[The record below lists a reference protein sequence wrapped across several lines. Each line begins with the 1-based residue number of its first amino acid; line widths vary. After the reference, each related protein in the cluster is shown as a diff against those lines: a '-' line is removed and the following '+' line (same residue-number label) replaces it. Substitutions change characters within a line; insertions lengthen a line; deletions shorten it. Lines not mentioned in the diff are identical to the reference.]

1 MKKRLIIACLVLY
14 CMTFILYPCGSGG
27 QVSGTPAKI
36 RADGDASYISSSK
49 VAAKTVD
56 LLIDVNINESEQ
68 KILIQADDTDNPI
81 LLYIHG
87 GPGDPAM
94 MFSHTY
100 SDLLRNRFVFVN
112 WDQRGA
118 GLSWHEGMDE
128 SKITEDQLVDDALEL
143 TRFLIQSYKK
153 DKIYIIGHSY
163 GSIIGMRLAS
173 EHPELYHAYI
183 GIGQVLDWNRSV
195 SYTRKW
201 LTAEMKKAGDVEG
214 LKKLESSAVPDMNA
228 VIGYGGHTHKAID
241 YDKIIKN
248 SPYYFDGY
256 IDLKNKAR
264 ELVQRNIAKSRST
277 MSFWDIEKF
286 RIPIYFFEGRFD
298 HVTACAPE
306 LVIEFCD
313 KIEAPEKETVWFED
327 SAHMP
332 NLQEPV
338 KFQQMIIEKL
348 LK

>member
-1 MKKRLIIACLVLY
+1 
-14 CMTFILYPCGSGG
+14 
-27 QVSGTPAKI
+27 
-36 RADGDASYISSSK
+36 
-49 VAAKTVD
+49 
-56 LLIDVNINESEQ
+56 
-68 KILIQADDTDNPI
+68 
-81 LLYIHG
+81 
-87 GPGDPAM
+87 
-94 MFSHTY
+94 
-100 SDLLRNRFVFVN
+100 VN

-143 TRFLIQSYKK
+143 TRYLIETYKK

-183 GIGQVLDWNRSV
+183 GMGQVLDWDRSV
-195 SYTRKW
+195 AYTKKW
-201 LTAEMKKAGDVEG
+201 LTAEMKKADDQDG
-214 LKKLESSAVPDMNA
+214 LKKLESSAVPDMDE
-228 VIGYGGHTHKAID
+228 VIKYGGHTHKTID
-241 YDKIIKN
+241 YNKIIMN

-256 IDLKNKAR
+256 IDLKNRAR
-264 ELVQRNIAKSRST
+264 KLVQRNITKNRST
-277 MSFWDIEKF
+277 MSFWDIEEF

-306 LVIEFCD
+306 LVVEFCE
-313 KIEAPEKETVWFED
+313 KTEAPVKEIVWFED

-332 NLQEPV
+332 NLEEPV